1 VIVLRFPSSINITLS
16 AGLTSSITFS
26 GSDEIVTITGGTG
39 TVTFS

>member
-1 VIVLRFPSSINITLS
+1 LRFAATLGITLS

-26 GSDEIVTITGGTG
+26 GGDEIVTITGGTG